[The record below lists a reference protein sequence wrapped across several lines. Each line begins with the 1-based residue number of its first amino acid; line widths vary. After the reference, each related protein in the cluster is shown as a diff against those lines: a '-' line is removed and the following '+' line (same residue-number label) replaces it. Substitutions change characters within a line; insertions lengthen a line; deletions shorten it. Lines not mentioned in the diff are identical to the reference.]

1 MHDFI
6 ETFLREEGFPII
18 PIEGS
23 PAFMFGFMN
32 GDLRWKVLANADEDD
47 RILTFLSYMP
57 DPVPEARLA
66 AVAERMMR
74 INMRL
79 SIGHFELDFD
89 DGEARFRTAIDLT
102 GTEPTH
108 ALVKQL
114 LSANLRATAHHL
126 PAIERAAGVEE
137 RPLWE
142 Q

>member
-89 DGEARFRTAIDLT
+89 DGEARFRTAIDLD

-108 ALVKQL
+108 QLVRQL
-114 LSANLRATAHHL
+114 LRANLQAMGAFL
-126 PAIERAAGVEE
+126 EELQAVAGTEGDDG
-137 RPLWE
+137 P
-142 Q
+142 

>member
-1 MHDFI
+1 MFDFI
-6 ETFLREEGFPII
+6 GDFLREEGFKPQE
-18 PIEGS
+18 IEGRK
-23 PAFMFGFMN
+23 ALVFGFLT
-32 GDLRWKVLANADEDD
+32 DDFRWRVVADANEQDG
-47 RILTFLSYMP
+47 ILTFLSLIP
-57 DPVPEARLA
+57 IAIPPARRT
-66 AVAERMMR
+66 AVAELMMR
-74 INMRL
+74 INYTL
-79 SIGHFELDFD
+79 AVGHFELDFD